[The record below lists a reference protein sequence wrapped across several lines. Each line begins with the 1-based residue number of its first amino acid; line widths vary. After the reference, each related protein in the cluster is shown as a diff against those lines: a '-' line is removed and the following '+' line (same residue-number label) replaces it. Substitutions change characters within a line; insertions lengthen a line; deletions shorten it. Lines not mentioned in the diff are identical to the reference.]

1 MDSAK
6 GPDAHVPHI
15 WTRSLSILHRTQEL
29 LPGRNIYISLSLY
42 IYLYLYKR
50 IDIYMDPTSPT
61 PIDLPS
67 IKPKEFIKDQAVE
80 PQELDSGEDFFAS
93 I

>member
-1 MDSAK
+1 
-6 GPDAHVPHI
+6 
-15 WTRSLSILHRTQEL
+15 
-29 LPGRNIYISLSLY
+29 
-42 IYLYLYKR
+42 
-50 IDIYMDPTSPT
+50 MDPTSPT